1 MPLAIVTGRPRSDA
15 LCFLEEKGI
24 LSCFDVIVCME
35 DAELKPDP
43 APVNLALDQ
52 LGKQYAWM
60 IGDTPDDVRA
70 SRGARVVPLGVLAPG
85 DGDAARTVLMDSGAA
100 RVLDKTIALEGLLNG
115 KSEG

>member
-1 MPLAIVTGRPRSDA
+1 M
-15 LCFLEEKGI
+15 
-24 LSCFDVIVCME
+24 
-35 DAELKPDP
+35 
-43 APVNLALDQ
+43 DQ